1 MLAEKYFPKKS
12 PRYNSISKLFKNLDW
27 INTLKIERW
36 FGLWIMVLAGSNVS
50 IHQVDRWSYWDWS
63 TFNFLILGILVLITI
78 LISIKPNFL
87 QRINSFSSGINMF
100 FKGFMLFTC
109 GTIPFGFD
117 FNTFVLG
124 IPYFIYFIVAH
135 LTWSI
140 VPDNDDKTIP
150 LKKDTA
156 SILTSISLLT
166 LICSLLGYLNDD
178 PVISTIAAIYILFP
192 VVILFF
198 PPAIRH
204 IQRARMH
211 VIFIPAMFISI
222 SFPWF
227 LFLVLPLFWI
237 LRYYNYFKYG
247 EVKPSFKVDL
257 PTDMNH

>member
-1 MLAEKYFPKKS
+1 
-12 PRYNSISKLFKNLDW
+12 
-27 INTLKIERW
+27 
-36 FGLWIMVLAGSNVS
+36 
-50 IHQVDRWSYWDWS
+50 
-63 TFNFLILGILVLITI
+63 
-78 LISIKPNFL
+78 
-87 QRINSFSSGINMF
+87 
-100 FKGFMLFTC
+100 
-109 GTIPFGFD
+109 
-117 FNTFVLG
+117 
-124 IPYFIYFIVAH
+124 VAH

-140 VPDNDDKTIP
+140 VPDNDDKIIP
-150 LKKDTA
+150 LKKDMA
-156 SILTSISLLT
+156 SILTSISLFT